1 MGRML
6 PLRVWLKAGHTVEI
20 IRRML
25 PQFEAETGIAVDIS
39 VVPEAEAHDAL
50 ISGVSRPD
58 VITAPFWYLD
68 ELRDAGIV
76 VPTALAELDIQG
88 ASFVPLAVAALSRGG
103 ELYAVPHTLTGGML
117 SYRADQFAR
126 LGLEAPRTLRD
137 VHDAHIALGENGLPG
152 LVARCDGQ
160 FSSLETYAGWAAA
173 RSIKLLPNDGLP
185 GVNDLVA
192 AVNDVVSLLRPRGPQ
207 LADLDYAGVGELV
220 VNERAGMIFDTS
232 AWVFRFEDD
241 ASPVRGRMGYAVIG
255 EAEPAQFLYAEGLA
269 LTAWCAEPEAA
280 RRFIRW
286 RHSDEV
292 LRAEVEQIGRID
304 LPRED
309 LRSREWF
316 TEYVRN
322 RSLSDCLAS
331 IDVSWQSGDLHH
343 VALRADF
350 VPRAR
355 EMMRAISGV
364 IRGDYA
370 SLPAAYELIIE
381 PKRRQA

>member
-1 MGRML
+1 MGHML

-20 IRRML
+20 IRQML

-50 ISGVSRPD
+50 ISGASRPD

-76 VPTALAELDIQG
+76 VPTAVADLEIQG
-88 ASFVPLAVAALSRGG
+88 ASFVPLALAALSRGG
-103 ELYAVPHTLTGGML
+103 ELYAVPHTLTGGIL

-137 VHDAHIALGENGLPG
+137 VHDAHIALGEHGLHG

-173 RSIKLLPNDGLP
+173 RMIKLLPNDGLP
-185 GVNDLVA
+185 VVDDLVA
-192 AVNDVVSLLRPRGPQ
+192 ALDDVVSLLRPRGRQ
-207 LADLDYAGVGELV
+207 LAELDYAGVGELV
-220 VNERAGMIFDTS
+220 VHGRAGMIFDTS

-241 ASPVRGRMGYAVIG
+241 VSPVRGRMGYAVIG
-255 EAEPAQFLYAEGLA
+255 AAKPAQFLYAEGLA
-269 LTAWCAEPEAA
+269 LTAWCAEPDAA
-280 RRFIRW
+280 RRFLRW
-286 RHSDEV
+286 RHSEEV
-292 LRAEVEQIGRID
+292 LRAEVEKIGRID
-304 LPRED
+304 FPRED
-309 LRSREWF
+309 LRDREWY
-316 TEYVRN
+316 TAYVRN
-322 RSLSDCLAS
+322 RSLSDCLVA
-331 IDVSWQSGDLHH
+331 IDASWQNGDLHH
-343 VALRADF
+343 VALRDDF

-355 EMMRAISGV
+355 ELMRVISGV
-364 IRGDYA
+364 IRRDYA
-370 SLPAAYELIIE
+370 SLPAAYELILE